1 MRTKGPSQSNETPSG
16 RAPLQGWKDI
26 ATYLDRDARTAR
38 RWEQSSGLPVRR
50 HGGDRGSVYAYP
62 AELDAWRAS
71 REPKTAGQALS
82 PTWRRMIP
90 AAAGSL
96 ALVAVAAVVLWGP
109 IMQPPRP
116 LAEAA
121 NAGDE
126 VTLRRIWAG
135 SEVDGMGAVSRD
147 GRYLS
152 FTQWATGNLGLR
164 DLVAGET
171 RLLTN
176 KSVWA
181 ESEDY
186 AGPSVLSPD
195 GQRVAYT
202 WFNEG
207 SALNEL
213 RVIGLNGINGGEH
226 PETLYSNPEV
236 PFMAPLAW
244 FPDGRRILVRFVG
257 KDRTAQIV
265 VFDTDDRT
273 VKILRTV
280 NWRWPGK
287 TVLSPAGRYILYDS
301 PVGNGQDAPHDI
313 FLLAAD
319 GSSEIPLVAHSAD
332 DRVLGWTP
340 DGASVL
346 FASDRGGRR
355 GAWLLPVADGKAQ
368 GEPTILKPDLDAGT
382 PLGFSTDGSFYY
394 HRSTPMMDVYTV
406 PIDFKQ
412 GKPVGEPER
421 VAERF
426 VGANRAPAW
435 SPDGKYLAYNSLRA
449 LPASGTPTFVIRSV
463 ETGEERDLAV
473 DLQYFP
479 RPRWAPDG
487 RSLILPSRGQRTGP
501 AIFRLAVDN
510 GKLTMLVPRQEDTVY
525 LSPQLTP
532 DGKTL
537 LYTAQDSRERHAT
550 IRARNLENGEERQIY
565 QNEATWPRFE
575 LSPAAD
581 RVAIIEQDRK
591 TQSMVLRLLP
601 VEGGTPREIL
611 RLQFPEFM
619 GNLPVWTADGKCVLV
634 WKAVSNRGAELWS
647 VPVDGSPP
655 QGLGVR
661 SKNHTAVSLHPDGHQ
676 LAYTAGGGYGEIW
689 VMENFLP
696 ETKAAK

>member
-1 MRTKGPSQSNETPSG
+1 MSTKDTMKSADTAFEQ
-16 RAPLQGWKDI
+16 APLQGWKEI
-26 ATYLDRDARTAR
+26 AAYLERDGRTAR

-62 AELDAWRAS
+62 AELDAWRAARKPRAEMEVQPPS
-71 REPKTAGQALS
+71 
-82 PTWRRMIP
+82 WRRMIP

-126 VTLRRIWAG
+126 VTLRRIWADG
-135 SEVDGMGAVSRD
+135 DVDGMGSVSPD

-152 FTQWATGNLGLR
+152 FTHWDTGNLGLR
-164 DLVAGET
+164 DLVADES

-176 KSVWA
+176 KGVWA

-186 AGPSVLSPD
+186 AESSVISPD
-195 GQRVAYT
+195 GQRVVYS
-202 WFNEG
+202 WFNEA
-207 SALNEL
+207 SSLFEL
-213 RVIGLNGINGGEH
+213 RVIGLDGIDGGEY

-236 PFMAPLAW
+236 SFMATLAW
-244 FPDGRRILVRFVG
+244 FPDRRRILARFVR

-265 VFDTDDRT
+265 VFDTDDRS

-287 TVLSPAGRYILYDS
+287 TVLSPAGRYILYDA
-301 PVGNGQDAPHDI
+301 PVGNDQNAPHDI

-406 PIDFKQ
+406 PIDFEQ
-412 GKPVGEPER
+412 GKPVGVPER

-449 LPASGTPTFVIRSV
+449 LPASGTPTLVIRSV

-473 DLQYFP
+473 DLPYFP

-487 RSLILPSRGQRTGP
+487 RSLILPSRGQRTGR

-537 LYTAQDSRERHAT
+537 FYTAQDNRERHAT

-575 LSPAAD
+575 L
-581 RVAIIEQDRK
+581 
-591 TQSMVLRLLP
+591 
-601 VEGGTPREIL
+601 
-611 RLQFPEFM
+611 FP
-619 GNLPVWTADGKCVLV
+619 
-634 WKAVSNRGAELWS
+634 
-647 VPVDGSPP
+647 
-655 QGLGVR
+655 
-661 SKNHTAVSLHPDGHQ
+661 
-676 LAYTAGGGYGEIW
+676 GGGPRGHHRAGSEDAIHG
-689 VMENFLP
+689 
-696 ETKAAK
+696 AAAFAGRGRDAAGDLATSVSGIHGQFTRLDRGRQVRFGLEGRVESWGRVVERAG

>member
-1 MRTKGPSQSNETPSG
+1 MATRTTDPPGNEQ
-16 RAPLQGWKDI
+16 PLDSWKEI
-26 ATYLDRDARTAR
+26 AAYLQRDVSTVM
-38 RWEQSSGLPVRR
+38 RWEKLESLPVRR
-50 HGGDRGSVYAYP
+50 HQHESRASVYAYRL
-62 AELDAWRAS
+62 ELDAWRAA
-71 REPKTAGQALS
+71 RTTTGVETAVQSSL
-82 PTWRRMIP
+82 WRRWIP
-90 AAAGSL
+90 AAAGGL
-96 ALVAVAAVVLWGP
+96 AMVAVAAVVLWGP

-135 SEVDGMGAVSRD
+135 SEVDGMGSVSRD

-152 FTQWATGNLGLR
+152 FTHWETGNLGLR

-236 PFMAPLAW
+236 SLEPLAW
-244 FPDGRRILVRFVG
+244 FPDGSRILLRFVR

-265 VFDTDDRT
+265 VFDTDDRS

-287 TVLSPAGRYILYDS
+287 AVLSPAGRYILYDA
-301 PVGNGQDAPHDI
+301 PVGNDQNAPHDI
-313 FLLAAD
+313 LLAAD
-319 GSSEIPLVAHSAD
+319 GSSETPLVSHSAD
-332 DRVLGWTP
+332 DKVLGWTP

-368 GEPTILKPDLDAGT
+368 GEPKILKPDLDAGT

-394 HRSTPMMDVYTV
+394 NRSTPMMDVYTV
-406 PIDFKQ
+406 PIDFEQ
-412 GKPVGEPER
+412 GKPVGKPER

-435 SPDGKYLAYNSLRA
+435 SPDGKYLAYNSLRD
-449 LPASGTPTFVIRSV
+449 LPRSGTPTLVIRTV
-463 ETGEERDLAV
+463 ETGEERDFSV
-473 DLQYFP
+473 DMQYFP

-487 RSLILPSRGQRTGP
+487 RSLVLPS
-501 AIFRLAVDN
+501 
-510 GKLTMLVPRQEDTVY
+510 
-525 LSPQLTP
+525 
-532 DGKTL
+532 
-537 LYTAQDSRERHAT
+537 
-550 IRARNLENGEERQIY
+550 
-565 QNEATWPRFE
+565 
-575 LSPAAD
+575 
-581 RVAIIEQDRK
+581 
-591 TQSMVLRLLP
+591 
-601 VEGGTPREIL
+601 
-611 RLQFPEFM
+611 
-619 GNLPVWTADGKCVLV
+619 
-634 WKAVSNRGAELWS
+634 
-647 VPVDGSPP
+647 
-655 QGLGVR
+655 
-661 SKNHTAVSLHPDGHQ
+661 
-676 LAYTAGGGYGEIW
+676 
-689 VMENFLP
+689 
-696 ETKAAK
+696 AAKEPGRQSFGFSRIEENSPCSFPAGRTRCTCRRS